1 MQSENDIADFLPQS
15 DLAERGSIGAEL
27 GADEWTVRRREKKLR
42 VAEAT
47 DAQADEHR

>member
-1 MQSENDIADFLPQS
+1 MQSENDIPHFLRQS

-27 GADEWTVRRREKKLR
+27 GADEWTVRQREKKLH

-47 DAQADEHR
+47 DARADEHR